1 MIVENVL
8 KRLVKTGKLTVTD
21 WKGRISRYGD
31 GGTPKVHI
39 KLATATAARKIALD
53 PDLYLGEA
61 YMAGDFQVLDG
72 TIYDFM
78 QLALQNTGPTSA
90 SMNGT
95 SAVSKLL
102 YQGRIAMRRLDQA
115 NSERRARNNIHSH
128 YDLSGELYDLFLD
141 KDRQYSCAYFER
153 DDQTLE
159 EAQLAK
165 KRHIAAKLNI
175 KPGMK
180 VLDIG
185 SGWGGMG
192 LYLAEVCGADVT
204 GVTLSEEQFKL
215 SNARAK
221 ERGVADRVRFLLQ
234 DYRKLEQQFDRIVS
248 VGMFEHVGVG
258 HFAEFFKKCSAL
270 LKPDGTALLHSINRS
285 DGPGATSAWTKR
297 YIFPGGYIPALSE
310 VIPHLERH
318 GLYVTDIEILR
329 LHYAKTLRHWL
340 NRFTANRD
348 KAKALYDERF
358 CRMWE
363 FYLAGAESSFR
374 FIGMNNFQI
383 QFGHDQH
390 YLPFTRDYMMAE
402 EARLRGLEAKSQNYN
417 SKAILLDMDGA
428 KAAAPVKAK
437 PVKAKVAKKAQPKR
451 RSSQSR
457 VRK

>member
-1 MIVENVL
+1 MIFDTVL
-8 KRLVKTGKLTVTD
+8 KRLVKTGALTVTD
-21 WKGRISRYGD
+21 WKGRITQYGD
-31 GGTPKVHI
+31 GSGKPVHI
-39 KLATATAARKIALD
+39 KFATAAAARKIAYD

-61 YMAGDFQVLDG
+61 FMAGDFQVLNG

-78 QLALQNTGPTSA
+78 ELALKNTGATSA
-90 SMNGT
+90 KMNGT
-95 SAVSKLL
+95 SAVSAFIYKL
-102 YQGRIAMRRLDQA
+102 RIAFKRLDQA
-115 NSERRARNNIHSH
+115 NSERRARNNVHQH

-141 KDRQYSCAYFER
+141 KDRQYSCAYFEHE
-153 DDQTLE
+153 DQSLE

-165 KRHIAAKLNI
+165 KRHIAAKLNL

-192 LYLAEVCGADVT
+192 LYLAEICSVEVT
-204 GVTLSEEQFKL
+204 GVTLSNEQLAL
-215 SNARAK
+215 SNQRAK
-221 ERGVADRVRFLLQ
+221 ERGMQDRVRFLLE
-234 DYRKLEQQFDRIVS
+234 DYRKLEDKFDRIVS

-258 HFAEFFKKCSAL
+258 HYPEFFKKCSTL
-270 LKPDGTALLHSINRS
+270 LKHDGTALLHSINRS

-310 VIPHLERH
+310 VIPHMERH

-329 LHYAKTLRHWL
+329 LHYARTLRHWM
-340 NRFTANRD
+340 NRFMANRE

-363 FYLAGAESSFR
+363 FYLAGAEASFR

-390 YLPFTRDYMMAE
+390 DLPYTRDYIAVE
-402 EARLRGLEAKSQNYN
+402 EARLRIVESKSKNYSSAKLKAHSGTKAKS
-417 SKAILLDMDGA
+417 K
-428 KAAAPVKAK
+428 
-437 PVKAKVAKKAQPKR
+437 
-451 RSSQSR
+451 
-457 VRK
+457 